1 MQYIELKEP
10 GASVSLLVQKV
21 ERKDSKFGQDY
32 QLIGNVEP
40 NVQAAVSVPEKAFER
55 QMEKMLHVTTADEL
69 KNRFVVVSR
78 SEKPGPNGK
87 LFWNVNWADES
98 TYAHTPETPQLGA
111 QESKRVQPPEK
122 KTDTRT
128 SGQKLF
134 DEAVPE
140 EPTPDPEPAPKPAAA
155 PPSAQLPLEEAP
167 AAPELSDAQK
177 RNRAKMAELSRIY
190 HALWEK
196 EAEFQVLAAMRVQ
209 GKVAEAL
216 DRELDEVPFIVV
228 SGESV
233 GAGAATQFIQFN
245 MRNLLG

>member
-140 EPTPDPEPAPKPAAA
+140 EPTPDPEPAAA
-155 PPSAQLPLEEAP
+155 PPAPQLPLGQGTIRDGVEAK
-167 AAPELSDAQK
+167 K
-177 RNRAKMAELSRIY
+177 RAGMVEIRRKMR
-190 HALWEK
+190 ALWED
-196 EAEFQVLAAMRVQ
+196 EARYQSELSVKLATEHPEWPM
-209 GKVAEAL
+209 L
-216 DRELDEVPFIVV
+216 
-228 SGESV
+228 SV
-233 GAGAATQFIQFN
+233 DGSSVNAAVATQWINFDR
-245 MRNLLG
+245 RNYV

>member
-10 GASVSLLVQKV
+10 GASVALLVQKI
-21 ERKDSKFGQDY
+21 ERKKSKFGQDY
-32 QLIGNVEP
+32 QIIGNVEP
-40 NVQAAVSVPEKAFER
+40 NVQAAVSVPEKAMER
-55 QMEKMLHVTTADEL
+55 QMEKILKIQSADEM
-69 KNRFVVVSR
+69 KGRFVVVSR
-78 SEKPGPNGK
+78 SDEPGANGK

-111 QESKRVQPPEK
+111 QESKRVQPPSAK
-122 KTDTRT
+122 PADTRT
-128 SGQKLF
+128 AAQRF
-134 DEAVPE
+134 DDAVPE
-140 EPTPDPEPAPKPAAA
+140 GKPEPAPKPAVA
-155 PPSAQLPLEEAP
+155 PPAAQLPLEEAP

-196 EAEFQVLAAMRVQ
+196 EAEFQTLAAMRVQ
-209 GKVAEAL
+209 EKVSR
-216 DRELDEVPFIVV
+216 DRQVALDEVPFIVV